1 MRLALALLDGV
12 RAGQPLGALLGYR
25 LERGLH
31 ENHRE
36 LVLDRY
42 ITSLRA
48 LAPLDALTAAEHD
61 LSVAL
66 DSQAEAVKVFG
77 QLQVQDEQAKATDT
91 ALQGQAA
98 DAQSAL
104 SAAQAA
110 AASLSTQLQGAQDH
124 LDWLQEHR
132 PVTFPATLT
141 WRDDV
146 NATQARID
154 ALQPQV
160 AAADAAA
167 VAAATNLSQLRS
179 QQQTAAAQVAALEQ
193 QVGDQQ
199 DAVDAANT
207 AVASAQAHVDDLRAH
222 EPRVSEALRAT
233 NVADGLGLRRRWR
246 AGLAANVWDNTTIP
260 FGSAGLPV
268 RTTPEGQAVE
278 AELRALDDAVDAL
291 ADLLMAE
298 SVHHAVQGNAQRA
311 GATVD
316 ALSRGD
322 AQAPDV
328 EVVRTPR
335 SGTALTHRLLVLADA
350 PAGTGWPTDAA
361 QVRAKVE
368 PALEAW
374 AGSLLGPAS
383 RVRIRVRSGTTVS
396 TSNLSVLKL
405 SALDAVAMAPA
416 GGPAGSTEIEQ
427 ALIAR
432 LGGELVPDRD
442 PAWTPD
448 QLSLAEFLEL
458 ARAVRELLEGARA
471 LDARDLAAPGP
482 TTDPGIDA
490 ADLAARAAI
499 ATGALAD
506 ARAKLAAA
514 HAGGTPDA
522 LSAALARAAK
532 LGISAPPEAAGAALA
547 ELDRRAA
554 AAAAATTDAARVAA
568 VL

>member
-1 MRLALALLDGV
+1 
-12 RAGQPLGALLGYR
+12 
-25 LERGLH
+25 
-31 ENHRE
+31 
-36 LVLDRY
+36 
-42 ITSLRA
+42 
-48 LAPLDALTAAEHD
+48 
-61 LSVAL
+61 
-66 DSQAEAVKVFG
+66 
-77 QLQVQDEQAKATDT
+77 
-91 ALQGQAA
+91 
-98 DAQSAL
+98 
-104 SAAQAA
+104 
-110 AASLSTQLQGAQDH
+110 
-124 LDWLQEHR
+124 
-132 PVTFPATLT
+132 
-141 WRDDV
+141 V
-146 NATQARID
+146 NATQATID

-160 AAADAAA
+160 AAANGAV
-167 VAAATNLSQLRS
+167 VAASTNLSQLRA
-179 QQQTAAAQVAALEQ
+179 QQQAAAAQVAALEQ

-199 DAVDAANT
+199 DAVDAANAT
-207 AVASAQAHVDDLRAH
+207 AATAQAHVDDLRAH
-222 EPRVSEALRAT
+222 EPRVSEALRAS

-246 AGLAANVWDNTTIP
+246 AGLAANVWDETTIP

-291 ADLLMAE
+291 ADVLMAE
-298 SVHHAVQGNAQRA
+298 SVHQAVQGNAHRA

-335 SGTALTHRLLVLADA
+335 SGTAVTHRLLVLADA
-350 PAGTGWPTDAA
+350 PAGTGWPTDAT

-374 AGSLLGPAS
+374 AGNLLGPAS

-396 TSNLSVLKL
+396 TSDLSVLKL
-405 SALDAVAMAPA
+405 SALDALALAPA
-416 GGPAGSTEIEQ
+416 GGPAGATEIEQ

-442 PAWTPD
+442 PAWMPD

-458 ARAVRELLEGARA
+458 ARAVRELIESARP
-471 LDARDLAAPGP
+471 LDARDLAVPGP

-506 ARAKLAAA
+506 ARTKLSAAL
-514 HAGGTPDA
+514 AGGTPDA

-532 LGISAPPEAAGAALA
+532 LGVSAPPEAAGAALT

-568 VL
+568 VLGDGFRLLPRATAAAAAEFVGSLADGAALQGGDPLASVTWLQRAAHVRDGASRLEIALMFG